1 MLCLRPFNA
10 GLWPFA
16 SHRVLEHR
24 TRRTSFVPFPGWGT
38 VAVGPL
44 GVWAAKSV
52 WKSRSRAQA
61 SESLGSQ
68 GTRYQR
74 RLKKAERKR
83 SLVAE
88 PARRCPPLTA
98 PDCSEY
104 EADLQRK
111 VTFVEQLLAEPF
123 TRDAVDMEVIRSPEL
138 LHYRHRLRFELR
150 HAEDESIQYV
160 VFDPDSNAWIPVN
173 SYPIAS
179 KRINQLMLD
188 LQVALSEEQKLRWK
202 AFQVE
207 LLSNTVGEALA
218 LIMYHRR
225 LDDGDAKR
233 AQDLSK
239 RVDANIVLRARGQ
252 RLAFPARRSFLIQEN
267 EVAGKLYPQRLLES
281 SFFQANLKLNQ
292 LMQSWLLQELGD
304 SSSRDLLEIYCGNG
318 NFTLPA
324 ASIFRQVLA
333 TEVDGNS
340 LAAAKACAKEAKI
353 ENLQVKKCRAED
365 MDFQQLCDLGYDFST
380 LLLDPPRAGL
390 SDRAR
395 EMSSRFDRVIYI
407 SCNPQTLVR
416 DLSRMESL
424 RIQGACLFDQ
434 FPWTEHAEVA
444 LNLVKT

>member
-24 TRRTSFVPFPGWGT
+24 TRRTIFVPFPGWGT
-38 VAVGPL
+38 AVGPL

-88 PARRCPPLTA
+88 PVRRCPPLTA

-188 LQVALSEEQKLRWK
+188 LQVALSEEQKLCWK